1 MEGPK
6 KGCRRRPAEGRQ
18 RLRMVL
24 VDTSVWVAH
33 LRKGDIRL
41 KSLLNDGLAVC
52 HPFIVGELACGNLK
66 NMAEVLSLL
75 QTLPSAV
82 RAEHEDVLSF
92 IEKYHLMG
100 KGLGYVDM
108 HLLASAFLSNIP
120 LWTLNKKLNQTASL
134 LKKAY

>member
-1 MEGPK
+1 LEGPK